1 MKKEKRV
8 FLTPQFYFY
17 RASITHAKINPSI
30 RRREEHRTNSDNQP
44 VKVDLKKEK
53 KKEEEGRIVPYESRT
68 SRSLSRS
75 ARVHTRHRAP
85 DRSVA
90 YAK

>member
-30 RRREEHRTNSDNQP
+30 RRREEHRTNSDNQS
-44 VKVDLKKEK
+44 KVDLKKEK
-53 KKEEEGRIVPYESRT
+53 KEEEEGRIVPYESRT

>member
-1 MKKEKRV
+1 M
-8 FLTPQFYFY
+8 
-17 RASITHAKINPSI
+17 
-30 RRREEHRTNSDNQP
+30 
-44 VKVDLKKEK
+44 DLKKEK
-53 KKEEEGRIVPYESRT
+53 KEEEEGRIVPYESRT
-68 SRSLSRS
+68 SRSLPRS